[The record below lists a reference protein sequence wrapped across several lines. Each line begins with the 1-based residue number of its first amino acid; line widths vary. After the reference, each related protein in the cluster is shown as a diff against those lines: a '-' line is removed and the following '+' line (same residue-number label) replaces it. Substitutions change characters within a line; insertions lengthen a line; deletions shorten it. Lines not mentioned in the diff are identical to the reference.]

1 MSRSSIGTNMK
12 QIYMQQVFCGMSIL
26 ERDRKLMEI
35 IKLHSNEI
43 FECNN
48 VNKTIQNII
57 GKKRSEHI
65 VQLSKK
71 ISDE

>member
-1 MSRSSIGTNMK
+1 MRRSSIGASMK

-43 FECNN
+43 FDCNN

-65 VQLSKK
+65 VQLRKK